1 MGDNSILLQLVP
13 EEKTPVKNRVHLDI
27 TVQDIDLAV
36 DQVIG
41 LGGNLVRPKG
51 TYGPD
56 GPRLEWAIMA
66 DPFGNEFCI
75 IRDIL

>member
-1 MGDNSILLQLVP
+1 MP
-13 EEKTPVKNRVHLDI
+13 EEKTPLKNRAHIDI
-27 TVQDIDLAV
+27 TVQDIDKAV
-36 DQVIG
+36 EQFIE
-41 LGGNLVRPKG
+41 LGGSVVKPKG

-66 DPFGNEFCI
+66 DPSGYEFCI